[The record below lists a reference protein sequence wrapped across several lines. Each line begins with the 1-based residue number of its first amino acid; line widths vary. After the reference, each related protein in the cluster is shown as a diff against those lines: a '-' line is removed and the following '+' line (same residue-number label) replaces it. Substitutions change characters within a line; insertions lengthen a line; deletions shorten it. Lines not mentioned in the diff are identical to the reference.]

1 MCQLALCQL
10 ALCLSL
16 AVILNSTSQVVISLC
31 NHFIFLDALN
41 NMKMKYHTHLMC
53 VRLIVLLQI
62 VKQLLQSLIFSD
74 VSVRRMSG
82 GAGVMIIAVSKDV
95 LDEVL
100 GLDAPAVLVYGTAGL
115 RRCAQEQTA
124 SRSHGEEILHL
135 QPLRAAEVP
144 QQLLQMIH

>member
-1 MCQLALCQL
+1 
-10 ALCLSL
+10 
-16 AVILNSTSQVVISLC
+16 
-31 NHFIFLDALN
+31 
-41 NMKMKYHTHLMC
+41 MKMKYHTHLMC

-115 RRCAQEQTA
+115 RRRAQEQTA